1 MGERKVLNK
10 YYPPDF
16 DPSKLPR
23 ARKPKNQ
30 QIKIRM
36 MLPMS
41 IRCNTCGNYIYKG
54 TKFNSRKEDVVGETY
69 LGIQIF
75 RFYFKCTK
83 CSAELTMK
91 TDPQNSDYIVESG
104 ASRNYEPWREED
116 EAAET
121 NKQKRDNEEMGDA
134 MKSLENRTLDSK
146 REMDIIAALDEMKS
160 MKSRHAT
167 VSVDAMLEALQHT
180 AAVKRCGFPLRWRN
194 WIRFCISTVRFS
206 ILINGSPSGF
216 FESSR
221 GLRQGFTV
229 GNHVGSEVM
238 VTHLLFADD
247 TLMFCDADPSM
258 LGQLGRVLTWFEA
271 FSGLKINL
279 GKSEMVSV
287 GDVPNLADLAAILG
301 CHCASLPMKYLGLP
315 LGAKFKETNIWN
327 LIIEKM
333 ERRLAG
339 WKRLYLSK
347 GGKVTLIK
355 STLSSLPTYFLS
367 LFPILAGVANRLEKL
382 QRDFL
387 WSGLGSEFKYHLV
400 SWPKICEPVCSG
412 GLAIRHLRR
421 FNQALL
427 GKWLWR
433 YGIERD
439 ALWRRVVEAKYES
452 LWGGWCS
459 KEVGNGVRIRFWHDR
474 WCGEEPLRLTYP
486 DLFAIAREKDASIAD
501 LVSFESGVRHWN
513 LSFTRNVQDWEL
525 ESLSTFMDCI
535 YACPLKGEGEDHICW
550 ERVHTFSVKRYYQ
563 SLTPITSKLFP
574 WKMIWKAKR
583 GLILQNWCCLC
594 KSNGESVD
602 HLFIHCPMA
611 TDMWW
616 MVFGMFGVQWV
627 MPRTIMDLFPCWS
640 GRLGSHDTVLEKKLE
655 EEDEALIKS
664 IFQSS
669 RQDYVKRIR
678 DEDLDDDDDDD
689 DGDMVQLSGGNG
701 ETSGDNFKRR
711 KISEELPGNP
721 TDSLTKATFVDSSTP
736 KEKPGGRG
744 APGDAKFVIKSST
757 IRISVKKPASNDS
770 NSAKLEVNKPGTQTN
785 NTSTLPGVASD
796 GNNVASTGLQSLF
809 QSYDSEDD

>member
-180 AAVKRCGFPLRWRN
+180 AAVK
-194 WIRFCISTVRFS
+194 
-206 ILINGSPSGF
+206 
-216 FESSR
+216 
-221 GLRQGFTV
+221 
-229 GNHVGSEVM
+229 
-238 VTHLLFADD
+238 
-247 TLMFCDADPSM
+247 
-258 LGQLGRVLTWFEA
+258 
-271 FSGLKINL
+271 
-279 GKSEMVSV
+279 
-287 GDVPNLADLAAILG
+287 
-301 CHCASLPMKYLGLP
+301 
-315 LGAKFKETNIWN
+315 
-327 LIIEKM
+327 
-333 ERRLAG
+333 
-339 WKRLYLSK
+339 
-347 GGKVTLIK
+347 
-355 STLSSLPTYFLS
+355 
-367 LFPILAGVANRLEKL
+367 
-382 QRDFL
+382 
-387 WSGLGSEFKYHLV
+387 
-400 SWPKICEPVCSG
+400 
-412 GLAIRHLRR
+412 
-421 FNQALL
+421 
-427 GKWLWR
+427 
-433 YGIERD
+433 
-439 ALWRRVVEAKYES
+439 
-452 LWGGWCS
+452 
-459 KEVGNGVRIRFWHDR
+459 
-474 WCGEEPLRLTYP
+474 
-486 DLFAIAREKDASIAD
+486 
-501 LVSFESGVRHWN
+501 
-513 LSFTRNVQDWEL
+513 
-525 ESLSTFMDCI
+525 
-535 YACPLKGEGEDHICW
+535 
-550 ERVHTFSVKRYYQ
+550 
-563 SLTPITSKLFP
+563 
-574 WKMIWKAKR
+574 
-583 GLILQNWCCLC
+583 
-594 KSNGESVD
+594 
-602 HLFIHCPMA
+602 
-611 TDMWW
+611 
-616 MVFGMFGVQWV
+616 
-627 MPRTIMDLFPCWS
+627 
-640 GRLGSHDTVLEKKLE
+640 EKKLE

-678 DEDLDDDDDDD
+678 DEDLDDDDDD

-785 NTSTLPGVASD
+785 NTSTP
-796 GNNVASTGLQSLF
+796 TRCGL
-809 QSYDSEDD
+809 